1 MRLSAQIDGTWLETR
16 HDEACPDIGPIC
28 EERDEPPQIH
38 DQSIGLAELRLGATL
53 GLGGGLAAEV
63 VLPLRL
69 LTTTIRY
76 ENLQGQPIE
85 LDYENIHHRDET
97 LFGLA
102 DPWLGARWD
111 GALGERVVVGARL
124 AASLP
129 LGGTEPDP
137 FELGERGERHQHVQ
151 FGSGTFRPVL
161 GVDGRVTVGDVSIGG
176 GALAVLSLYENGEGY
191 QGGHRLGFGLGASSG
206 FGLDW
211 ASFRLGAETSIETA
225 ERWGGHVPESD
236 GNRGRVDVIA
246 TLGATLISGATSVG
260 LEVKVPVY
268 THVVGGQLEYPI
280 IVGLRFDTELQL
292 WGGEAAE
299 PPHEHRHEHGHD
311 HDHGHGHD
319 AAARGYAQIAGIDAN
334 GLDLVEISQGEEVE
348 LAPVPGKI
356 TIFDFW
362 AGWCE
367 PCHDLARRLAALS
380 RAHPGR
386 FAIRT
391 IRVETWD
398 RPAARRYLSEAPAL
412 PHVRVFGDDGSAAL
426 TASGN
431 PEEIVRQI
439 EALVP

>member
-1 MRLSAQIDGTWLETR
+1 V
-16 HDEACPDIGPIC
+16 
-28 EERDEPPQIH
+28 RDEPPQIH
-38 DQSIGLAELRLGATL
+38 DQSIGLAELRLGAAL
-53 GLGGGLAAEV
+53 GLGAGIAAEL

-76 ENLQGQPIE
+76 ENLEGQPIE

-97 LFGLA
+97 LFGVA
-102 DPWLGARWD
+102 DPWLGARWE
-111 GALGERVVVGARL
+111 GAIGERVVAGARL

-129 LGGTEPDP
+129 LGSTVPDP
-137 FELGERGERHQHVQ
+137 FELGARGEEHQHVQ
-151 FGSGTFRPVL
+151 FGSGTFRPVV
-161 GVDGRVTVGDVSIGG
+161 GVDGRLRLGHLSVSA
-176 GALAVLSLYENGEGY
+176 GALAVLSLYDNVEGY
-191 QGGHRLGFGLGASSG
+191 QAGHRLGFGLGAASG

-211 ASFRLGAETSIETA
+211 ASFRLGMETSIETA
-225 ERWGGHVPESD
+225 ERWDGHVPVSD
-236 GNRGRVDVIA
+236 GNRGRVDLIA
-246 TLGATLISGATSVG
+246 AAGATLIGGASSLG
-260 LEVKVPVY
+260 LDVKVPVY
-268 THVVGGQLEYPI
+268 THVVGGQLEYPL

-292 WGGEAAE
+292 WGGGAAAPAHHHHGE
-299 PPHEHRHEHGHD
+299 HEHEHEHGHR
-311 HDHGHGHD
+311 HDHGRAHGAD
-319 AAARGYAQIAGIDAN
+319 DARGYVQVAGIDAN
-334 GLDLVEISQGEEVE
+334 GLDLVEISQGEDVE

-362 AGWCE
+362 ASWCE
-367 PCHDLARRLAALS
+367 PCHDLARRLAALA

-412 PHVRVFGDDGSAAL
+412 PHVRVFADDRAEAMA
-426 TASGN
+426 ASGN